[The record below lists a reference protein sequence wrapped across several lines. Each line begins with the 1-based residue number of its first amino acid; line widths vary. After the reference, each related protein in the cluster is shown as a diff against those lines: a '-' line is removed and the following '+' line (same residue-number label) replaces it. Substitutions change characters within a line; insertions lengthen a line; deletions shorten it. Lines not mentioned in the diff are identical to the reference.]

1 MSCCSFCCPWRH
13 QAAIDSK
20 SEKSP
25 DIEATSTSTSGLA
38 FVQSKDDNNN
48 KSRDCSVNARD
59 VDDSVIIKQPMCDRT
74 VDMERM
80 ALMRSMV
87 ASSNNSDHVEE
98 SFYYH
103 KNDHVDV
110 ADSQS
115 VHGETYDDCSKLE
128 ELDMSVDLR
137 NEMEL
142 LSVSDLRNMQETVL
156 LTEDSY
162 SRLYQPCEYDFGS
175 ENGLNL
181 RLTIDFD
188 EQPGQD
194 LLDLFQ
200 EVLKQRP
207 ETEQSQETETC
218 VPELLT
224 EEDLEKFVEEKMVED
239 TVEELSSHET
249 NEALDSKLEQDLEMP
264 SEREQNE
271 ELLQLLLTVYEQR
284 IKQGRQKLTSRPKQ
298 QFRPYKRMLMP
309 AIPPVDE
316 SHGRQLSPFEQQML
330 EAHNYYRARHNTPPL
345 KPCPELRLRAQT
357 WAEYIAQRDLQL
369 LEHQELDGVN
379 WGCVELPEGSNEVN
393 GEFFVNGWYKQ
404 CQHYDY
410 HGQKNPQISINDP
423 KTTANFEQLI
433 WKSSQLVGF
442 GRAFSASGRVFV
454 VARYRPPGRVSR
466 EYETNVLPPVG

>member
-25 DIEATSTSTSGLA
+25 DIEATSTSTSGVA

-48 KSRDCSVNARD
+48 KIRDCSVNARD

-87 ASSNNSDHVEE
+87 ASSNNSDHVEK
-98 SFYYH
+98 SFSYH
-103 KNDHVDV
+103 KNDHVNV

-115 VHGETYDDCSKLE
+115 VHGEIYDDCSKLE

-156 LTEDSY
+156 FTEDSY

-188 EQPGQD
+188 EKPGQD

-207 ETEQSQETETC
+207 ETGQSQETETC

-239 TVEELSSHET
+239 TVEELSAHET

-264 SEREQNE
+264 SEKEQNE

-284 IKQGRQKLTSRPKQ
+284 IKQGRQKPTSRPKQ

-309 AIPPVDE
+309 TIPPVDE

-410 HGQKNPQISINDP
+410 HGQKILQTSINDP

-433 WKSSQLVGF
+433 WRSSQLVGF
-442 GRAFSASGRVFV
+442 GRAVSASGRVFV